1 MNAFNNDDWFPGR
14 TFEVYAI
21 ASDRAL
27 SKPVTFNAAYDEM
40 ERMGN
45 ANGASNGMDIREV
58 K

>member
-1 MNAFNNDDWFPGR
+1 MNAFTNDWFPGR

-21 ASDRAL
+21 ASDKAL
-27 SKPVTFNAAYDEM
+27 SKPTTFNAAYNEM

-45 ANGASNGMDIREV
+45 ANGASNGMDVREV